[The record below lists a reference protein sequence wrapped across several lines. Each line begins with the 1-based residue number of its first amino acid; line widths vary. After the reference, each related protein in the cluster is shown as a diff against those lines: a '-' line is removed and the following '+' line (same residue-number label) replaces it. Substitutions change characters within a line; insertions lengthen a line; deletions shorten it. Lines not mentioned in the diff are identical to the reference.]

1 MGYNLLI
8 NGIYWGYNPL
18 ILTIDPNFQRDIQ
31 IAHMRPGDSIRDLL
45 IPNVGSVGFTTFEF
59 GTREL
64 THHAQKGHENSQN
77 CQVLNPLFVSGL

>member
-1 MGYNLLI
+1 MEYIGVITHL
-8 NGIYWGYNPL
+8 
-18 ILTIDPNFQRDIQ
+18 LTIDPNFQRDIQ

-77 CQVLNPLFVSGL
+77 CQVFNLFVVSGL